1 MIIKVAKIQNS
12 GREFDLRFEPPE
24 IDLESEFAK
33 VSGETLFK
41 GKVSNSDLRTIV
53 GGDIETEIELKCN
66 RCLQNI
72 KDELKFSFK
81 NAYILAEDYTKQEE
95 FELEKE
101 GLEIS
106 IFEGGEIDLKRIAG
120 EQIALALPTKI
131 LCQTNCKGLC
141 EKCGANLN
149 LINCKC
155 KENEID
161 PRWSALKN
169 LKIDNK
175 Q

>member
-1 MIIKVAKIQNS
+1 MILEVAKIQNS
-12 GREFDLRFEPPE
+12 GKDFALKFEPSE
-24 IDLESEFAK
+24 IDLESEYAN

-41 GKVSNSDLRTIV
+41 GKVTNSDLRTV
-53 GGDIETEIELKCN
+53 VDGEIETEVELSCN
-66 RCLQNI
+66 RCLKAIPQ
-72 KDELKFSFK
+72 KLEFSFK
-81 NAYILAEDYTKQEE
+81 NAYILAEDYTKEE
-95 FELEKE
+95 EYELEKQE
-101 GLEIS
+101 LEIS

-131 LCQTNCKGLC
+131 VCETDCKGLC

-149 LINCKC
+149 LTECKC

-175 Q
+175 K